1 MTVKWKEIILI
12 VILVSAITAL
22 HYLTMSANAPLHE
35 FYRELY
41 FIPIIFAGL
50 MGGKIYGL
58 TTSIIISLLFL
69 PHVIH
74 TMGTTLSTFLI
85 NMFEIA
91 LFNLAGMLSGIYKEA
106 KQGLMVTMNAPY
118 HSPEVRKNFLLFIDG
133 TPACLYAANYFA
145 QVFGKVQGIGVTLLW
160 IFKGQD
166 TDFFETLEELQK
178 VDKEAY
184 LKGEGILNQAK
195 EIIVQGGVHE
205 GDISIKKAIA
215 DKKTGLSDK
224 LMEELKN
231 GGYDTIVLAKRP
243 KTKSQEFIFGSATVK
258 MVRDAAVHVLA
269 VKVPDNAVAGET
281 NG

>member
-1 MTVKWKEIILI
+1 
-12 VILVSAITAL
+12 
-22 HYLTMSANAPLHE
+22 
-35 FYRELY
+35 
-41 FIPIIFAGL
+41 
-50 MGGKIYGL
+50 
-58 TTSIIISLLFL
+58 
-69 PHVIH
+69 
-74 TMGTTLSTFLI
+74 
-85 NMFEIA
+85 
-91 LFNLAGMLSGIYKEA
+91 MLSGIYKEA

-133 TPACLYAANYFA
+133 SPACLYAANYFA

-184 LKGEGILNQAK
+184 LKGEEILNQARG
-195 EIIVQGGVHE
+195 IIVQGGVNE

-243 KTKSQEFIFGSATVK
+243 KTKSQEFIFGSTTVK

-269 VKVPDNAVAGET
+269 VKVPDNLVAGEK